1 MLTKTQIEILNLFR
15 KNLFLKASILQIQKL
30 LKKKSYQRVYDG
42 VKELVQKKALNED
55 KFGHSNLITLPLSHE
70 SAFILSYLDEEGAF
84 SHNVPNISKLLDIKE
99 LTDDV
104 LMVIGS
110 YAKKKQTKTS
120 DVDLIVI
127 TPEKA
132 FDKQKL
138 IENLTL
144 TLFPPIHPIVFTR
157 KDFINM
163 LLSAEENLGKE
174 AFRNHLLYRN
184 QKVYYELVKEA
195 IKHGFAG

>member
-1 MLTKTQIEILNLFR
+1 MLTKTQIEIINLFR
-15 KNLFLKASILQIQKL
+15 KNLFFKVSILQIQKL

-42 VKELVQKKALNED
+42 VKELVQRKALNSD
-55 KFGHSNLITLPLSHE
+55 KFGHSNLITLQLSHE
-70 SAFILSYLDEEGAF
+70 SAFILSYLDEEEAF
-84 SHNVPNISKLLDIKE
+84 LHNVPSIHRLLDIKE

-110 YAKKKQTKTS
+110 YAKKKQNKHS
-120 DVDLIVI
+120 DVDMIVI

-144 TLFPPIHPIVFTR
+144 TLFPPIHPVVFTR
-157 KDFINM
+157 KDFIDM
-163 LLSAEENLGKE
+163 LLSTEENLGKE

-195 IKHGFAG
+195 IKHGFTG

>member
-1 MLTKTQIEILNLFR
+1 
-15 KNLFLKASILQIQKL
+15 
-30 LKKKSYQRVYDG
+30 
-42 VKELVQKKALNED
+42 
-55 KFGHSNLITLPLSHE
+55 
-70 SAFILSYLDEEGAF
+70 LSYLDEEEAF
-84 SHNVPNISKLLDIKE
+84 LHNVPSIHRLLDIKE

-110 YAKKKQTKTS
+110 YAKKKQNKHS
-120 DVDLIVI
+120 DVDMIVI

-144 TLFPPIHPIVFTR
+144 TLFPPIHPVVFTR
-157 KDFINM
+157 KDFIDM
-163 LLSAEENLGKE
+163 LLSTEENLGKE

-195 IKHGFAG
+195 IKHGFTG

>member
-1 MLTKTQIEILNLFR
+1 MLTKTQIEIINLFR
-15 KNLFLKASILQIQKL
+15 KNLFFKVSILQIQKL

-42 VKELVQKKALNED
+42 VKELVQRKALNSD

-70 SAFILSYLDEEGAF
+70 SAFILSYLDEEEAF
-84 SHNVPNISKLLDIKE
+84 LHNVPSIHRLLDIKE

-110 YAKKKQTKTS
+110 YAKKKQNKHS
-120 DVDLIVI
+120 DVDMIVI

-144 TLFPPIHPIVFTR
+144 TLFPPIHPVVFTR
-157 KDFINM
+157 KDFIDM
-163 LLSAEENLGKE
+163 LLSTEENLGKE

-195 IKHGFAG
+195 IKHGFTG